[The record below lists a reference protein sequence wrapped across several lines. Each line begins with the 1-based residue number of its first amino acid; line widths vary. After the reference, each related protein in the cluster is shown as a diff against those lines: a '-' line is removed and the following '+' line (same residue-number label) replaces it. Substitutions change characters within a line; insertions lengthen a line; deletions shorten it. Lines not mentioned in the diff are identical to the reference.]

1 LYGLATDLWITV
13 LPFWFEKAYQNHVII
28 LPMTRIMAVLPD
40 NSYCL
45 IFLIFFRS
53 DVNLES
59 SVIVA
64 AEEDPES

>member
-1 LYGLATDLWITV
+1 
-13 LPFWFEKAYQNHVII
+13 
-28 LPMTRIMAVLPD
+28 MAVLPD